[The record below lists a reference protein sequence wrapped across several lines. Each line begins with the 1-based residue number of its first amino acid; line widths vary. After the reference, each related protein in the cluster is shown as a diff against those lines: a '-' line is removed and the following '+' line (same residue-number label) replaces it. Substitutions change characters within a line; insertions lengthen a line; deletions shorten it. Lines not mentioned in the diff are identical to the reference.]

1 MNIIEANNTNIYDYY
16 AVLDELLAMFYQ
28 DQQRYGK
35 PFIQTANDVIDE
47 AIYGQT
53 EIYVIENEDEI
64 VGFAEIFNADNTVI
78 RRMFVLEEYQRQ
90 GCGTELV
97 NHLITKYQHLN
108 VDYFYENRPAQIFW
122 SKFNQI
128 NANPIM

>member
-1 MNIIEANNTNIYDYY
+1 MNIIEANNANIYDYY
-16 AVLDELLAMFYQ
+16 AVLDELLALFYQ

-35 PFIQTANDVIDE
+35 LFIQTASDFIDE
-47 AIYGQT
+47 YLYGET
-53 EIYVIENEDEI
+53 ELYFIEANDEI
-64 VGFAEIFNADNTVI
+64 VGFAEIFKADNTVI

-90 GCGTELV
+90 GFGTELV

-122 SKFNQI
+122 SKFHQI
-128 NANPIM
+128 EANPIV

>member
-1 MNIIEANNTNIYDYY
+1 MNIIEANNANIYDYY
-16 AVLDELLAMFYQ
+16 AVLDELLALFYQ

-35 PFIQTANDVIDE
+35 LFIQTASDVIDE
-47 AIYGQT
+47 YLYGET
-53 EIYVIENEDEI
+53 KLYFVENEDEI

-78 RRMFVLEEYQRQ
+78 RRMFVLDEYQRQ
-90 GCGTELV
+90 GFGTELV
-97 NHLITKYQHLN
+97 NHLINKYQHID

-128 NANPIM
+128 EAKPIV

>member
-1 MNIIEANNTNIYDYY
+1 MNIIEVNKADIYDYY
-16 AVLDELLAMFYQ
+16 AVLDELLAMFYH

-35 PFIQTANDVIDE
+35 LFIQTASDVIDE
-47 AIYGQT
+47 YLYGET
-53 EIYVIENEDEI
+53 KLYFVENEDEI

-78 RRMFVLEEYQRQ
+78 RRMFVLDEYQRK
-90 GCGTELV
+90 GFGTELV
-97 NHLITKYQHLN
+97 NHLINKYQHID

-128 NANPIM
+128 EAKPIV